1 MQSKDYYVEQKLAE
15 ALIELLNT
23 SPLNEISVREL
34 CNKAGV
40 GRASFYRHFQSKE
53 EILER
58 HAQSLIQKWAEE
70 FEAAPDSR
78 PWNVFESLFHHL
90 KEHQSF
96 YEALHKAG
104 RDSILRAAIRTR
116 IGLTSNLSNEDA
128 YQKIFF
134 ADGISGWV
142 EEWIDRGLP
151 ETPEKLNQQLGQYF
165 TKVLPTLSKLYSHI

>member
-1 MQSKDYYVEQKLAE
+1 MQSKDYYVTQKLAE
-15 ALIELLNT
+15 TLIELLNT

-40 GRASFYRHFQSKE
+40 GRASFYRHYQSKE
-53 EILER
+53 QILER

-78 PWNVFESLFHHL
+78 PSNVFESLFHHL
-90 KEHQSF
+90 KEYQSF
-96 YEALHKAG
+96 YEVLHKTG

-116 IGLTSNLSNEDA
+116 IGLTSDLSNEDA

-142 EEWIDRGLP
+142 EEWIDRGMP

-165 TKVLPTLSKLYSHI
+165 TQVLPTLSKLYAH

>member
-70 FEAAPDSR
+70 FEVAPDSR

-96 YEALHKAG
+96 YEALHKTG

>member
-23 SPLNEISVREL
+23 RPLNEISVREL

-70 FEAAPDSR
+70 FEVAPDSR

-96 YEALHKAG
+96 YEALHKTG